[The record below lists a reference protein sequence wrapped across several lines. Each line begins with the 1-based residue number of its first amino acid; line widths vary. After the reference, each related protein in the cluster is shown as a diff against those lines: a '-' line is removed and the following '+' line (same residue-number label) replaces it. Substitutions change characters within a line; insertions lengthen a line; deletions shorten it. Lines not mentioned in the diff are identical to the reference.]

1 MSYKLKA
8 ALLCIT
14 FIFALILLASTAIQT
29 LSTVSATELPEN
41 SNSKYYIKLE
51 NQCLTV
57 YQGEKVL
64 LTNIKIPE
72 LREQDRLLLE
82 DGIWVSSYND
92 ILKLIEDF
100 TS

>member
-1 MSYKLKA
+1 MNYKLKA
-8 ALLCIT
+8 VLLCIT
-14 FIFALILLASTAIQT
+14 FIFALILSASTAIQT

-51 NQCLTV
+51 NQSLTV